1 MATRAAYF
9 SPSEAQ
15 ILMEAYEE
23 VKDIIKKKGNT
34 ATVIKQREK
43 AWQSIADRLNALN
56 MNGPKRTWQL
66 VKIKYKN
73 ILQNA
78 VKKNTHRQGTGGGSP
93 KADLTPAEDMALELN
108 KGRPVLE
115 GIPGGKETSIG
126 SSQDATRFIQVSGS
140 TVFLLEPPAQA
151 PDDADPGEGPSATAH
166 DGDDDEEETISL
178 DSRRHEDPD
187 AIQWENQP
195 GNISSQAIRKLYGNH
210 LRRQIELA
218 DIDIQYKKKKME
230 NLALESEIKKR
241 TIRKLDLE
249 IKNLR
254 GSSKKMTQLKIK
266 IRYILVK
273 SSEP

>member
-1 MATRAAYF
+1 
-9 SPSEAQ
+9 
-15 ILMEAYEE
+15 
-23 VKDIIKKKGNT
+23 
-34 ATVIKQREK
+34 
-43 AWQSIADRLNALN
+43 
-56 MNGPKRTWQL
+56 MNGPKRTWQQ

-93 KADLTPAEDMALELN
+93 KADLTPAKDMALQLN

-126 SSQDATRFIQVSGS
+126 SSQDATRFIQGSGS

-151 PDDADPGEGPSATAH
+151 PDDADPGEGPSAAATAH

-178 DSRRHEDPD
+178 DSGRHEDPD

-218 DIDIQYKKKKME
+218 DIDIQYKKKKIE

-249 IKNLR
+249 IKKLEREVRYAFNVHCMLTV
-254 GSSKKMTQLKIK
+254 TQM
-266 IRYILVK
+266 Y
-273 SSEP
+273 

>member
-1 MATRAAYF
+1 
-9 SPSEAQ
+9 
-15 ILMEAYEE
+15 
-23 VKDIIKKKGNT
+23 
-34 ATVIKQREK
+34 
-43 AWQSIADRLNALN
+43 
-56 MNGPKRTWQL
+56 MNGPKRTWQQ

-126 SSQDATRFIQVSGS
+126 SSQDATRFIQVPGS

-151 PDDADPGEGPSATAH
+151 PDDADP
-166 DGDDDEEETISL
+166 
-178 DSRRHEDPD
+178 DPD

-249 IKNLR
+249 IKKLERELQEDDTAQN
-254 GSSKKMTQLKIK
+254 KN
-266 IRYILVK
+266 
-273 SSEP
+273 

>member
-43 AWQSIADRLNALN
+43 SWQSIADRLNALN
-56 MNGPKRTWQL
+56 MNGPKRTWQQ

-151 PDDADPGEGPSATAH
+151 PDDADPGEGPSAAATAH

-178 DSRRHEDPD
+178 DSRRHE
-187 AIQWENQP
+187 
-195 GNISSQAIRKLYGNH
+195 SSQAIRKLYGNH

-249 IKNLR
+249 IKKLEREVRYAFNVHCMLTV
-254 GSSKKMTQLKIK
+254 TQM
-266 IRYILVK
+266 Y
-273 SSEP
+273 

>member
-23 VKDIIKKKGNT
+23 VKYIIKKKGNT

-56 MNGPKRTWQL
+56 MNGPKRTWQQ

-151 PDDADPGEGPSATAH
+151 PDDADP
-166 DGDDDEEETISL
+166 
-178 DSRRHEDPD
+178 DPD

-195 GNISSQAIRKLYGNH
+195 GNIVRIN
-210 LRRQIELA
+210 
-218 DIDIQYKKKKME
+218 
-230 NLALESEIKKR
+230 KR
-241 TIRKLDLE
+241 TPHPAKFQ
-249 IKNLR
+249 LR
-254 GSSKKMTQLKIK
+254 
-266 IRYILVK
+266 
-273 SSEP
+273 

>member
-56 MNGPKRTWQL
+56 MNGPKRTWQQ

-151 PDDADPGEGPSATAH
+151 PDDADP
-166 DGDDDEEETISL
+166 
-178 DSRRHEDPD
+178 DPD

-195 GNISSQAIRKLYGNH
+195 GNISSQAIGKLYGNH

-249 IKNLR
+249 IKKLEREVRYAFNVHCMLTV
-254 GSSKKMTQLKIK
+254 TQM
-266 IRYILVK
+266 Y
-273 SSEP
+273 

>member
-56 MNGPKRTWQL
+56 MNGPKRTWQQ

-115 GIPGGKETSIG
+115 GIPGGER
-126 SSQDATRFIQVSGS
+126 DEHRFLPRCHPLHSS

-151 PDDADPGEGPSATAH
+151 PDDADPGEGPSAAATAH

-249 IKNLR
+249 IKKLERELQEDDTAQN
-254 GSSKKMTQLKIK
+254 KN
-266 IRYILVK
+266 
-273 SSEP
+273 

>member
-56 MNGPKRTWQL
+56 MNGPKRTWQQ

-151 PDDADPGEGPSATAH
+151 PDDADPAPVQQQQHMMETMMRRRPSLWIPEGMRTQMLYSGKTSLAT
-166 DGDDDEEETISL
+166 
-178 DSRRHEDPD
+178 
-187 AIQWENQP
+187 
-195 GNISSQAIRKLYGNH
+195 
-210 LRRQIELA
+210 
-218 DIDIQYKKKKME
+218 
-230 NLALESEIKKR
+230 
-241 TIRKLDLE
+241 
-249 IKNLR
+249 
-254 GSSKKMTQLKIK
+254 
-266 IRYILVK
+266 
-273 SSEP
+273 

>member
-56 MNGPKRTWQL
+56 MNGPKRTWQQ

-151 PDDADPGEGPSATAH
+151 PDDADPGEGPSAAATAH

-178 DSRRHEDPD
+178 DSRRHE
-187 AIQWENQP
+187 
-195 GNISSQAIRKLYGNH
+195 SSQAIRKLYGNH

-230 NLALESEIKKR
+230 NLALESEIKR

-249 IKNLR
+249 IKKLERELQEDDTAQN
-254 GSSKKMTQLKIK
+254 KN
-266 IRYILVK
+266 
-273 SSEP
+273 

>member
-56 MNGPKRTWQL
+56 MNGPKRTWQQ

-126 SSQDATRFIQVSGS
+126 SSQDATRFIQVPGS

-151 PDDADPGEGPSATAH
+151 PDDADPVSTPSKAYC
-166 DGDDDEEETISL
+166 
-178 DSRRHEDPD
+178 R
-187 AIQWENQP
+187 P
-195 GNISSQAIRKLYGNH
+195 GMSCL
-210 LRRQIELA
+210 LA
-218 DIDIQYKKKKME
+218 SI
-230 NLALESEIKKR
+230 
-241 TIRKLDLE
+241 
-249 IKNLR
+249 
-254 GSSKKMTQLKIK
+254 
-266 IRYILVK
+266 
-273 SSEP
+273 

>member
-1 MATRAAYF
+1 MPRLRANRPNFVELPRGRRGPWARGDASGPPRRGPPLARRGRPGPEKSSRGRRAAVHLPPTTECLAG
-9 SPSEAQ
+9 S
-15 ILMEAYEE
+15 
-23 VKDIIKKKGNT
+23 
-34 ATVIKQREK
+34 
-43 AWQSIADRLNALN
+43 
-56 MNGPKRTWQL
+56 
-66 VKIKYKN
+66 
-73 ILQNA
+73 

-151 PDDADPGEGPSATAH
+151 PDDADPGESPSATAH

-195 GNISSQAIRKLYGNH
+195 GNIVRIN
-210 LRRQIELA
+210 
-218 DIDIQYKKKKME
+218 
-230 NLALESEIKKR
+230 KR
-241 TIRKLDLE
+241 TPHPAKFQ
-249 IKNLR
+249 LR
-254 GSSKKMTQLKIK
+254 
-266 IRYILVK
+266 
-273 SSEP
+273 

>member
-56 MNGPKRTWQL
+56 MNGPKRTWQQ

-151 PDDADPGEGPSATAH
+151 PDDADPGEGPSAAATAH
-166 DGDDDEEETISL
+166 DGDDDDEEETISL
-178 DSRRHEDPD
+178 DSRRHE
-187 AIQWENQP
+187 
-195 GNISSQAIRKLYGNH
+195 SSQAIRKLYGNH

-249 IKNLR
+249 IKNLER
-254 GSSKKMTQLKIK
+254 EVRYAFNVHCMLTVTQM
-266 IRYILVK
+266 Y
-273 SSEP
+273 

>member
-1 MATRAAYF
+1 
-9 SPSEAQ
+9 
-15 ILMEAYEE
+15 
-23 VKDIIKKKGNT
+23 
-34 ATVIKQREK
+34 
-43 AWQSIADRLNALN
+43 
-56 MNGPKRTWQL
+56 MNGPKRTWQQ

-140 TVFLLEPPAQA
+140 SVFLLEPPAQA
-151 PDDADPGEGPSATAH
+151 PDDADPGEGPSAAATAH

-195 GNISSQAIRKLYGNH
+195 GNKLTSYQKVVWQPPPAPNRTGRHRHSVQEEKDGKSCTGVRN
-210 LRRQIELA
+210 
-218 DIDIQYKKKKME
+218 KKE
-230 NLALESEIKKR
+230 DN
-241 TIRKLDLE
+241 
-249 IKNLR
+249 
-254 GSSKKMTQLKIK
+254 
-266 IRYILVK
+266 
-273 SSEP
+273 

>member
-1 MATRAAYF
+1 
-9 SPSEAQ
+9 
-15 ILMEAYEE
+15 
-23 VKDIIKKKGNT
+23 
-34 ATVIKQREK
+34 
-43 AWQSIADRLNALN
+43 
-56 MNGPKRTWQL
+56 MNGPKRTWQQ

-93 KADLTPAEDMALELN
+93 KADLTPAKDMALQLN

-126 SSQDATRFIQVSGS
+126 SSQDATRFIQGSGS

-151 PDDADPGEGPSATAH
+151 PDDADP
-166 DGDDDEEETISL
+166 
-178 DSRRHEDPD
+178 
-187 AIQWENQP
+187 
-195 GNISSQAIRKLYGNH
+195 SSQAIRKLYGNH

-218 DIDIQYKKKKME
+218 DIDIQYKKKKIE

-249 IKNLR
+249 IKKLEREVRYAFNVHCMLTV
-254 GSSKKMTQLKIK
+254 TQM
-266 IRYILVK
+266 Y
-273 SSEP
+273 